1 MKKFTIEDLNKVVNN
16 FEEVRLPMDDK
27 YSVRVSLTNNYRT
40 NDHCVQVSIMDDD
53 VGYCITSYYYPN
65 ECATAIINYV
75 NNFVVENDKEFDD
88 DSWSMVDISILEM
101 GLYPVARRSHYDY
114 LNSVIERFWVKVFD
128 KTMDEMWCSAIVI
141 AHGDKCEG
149 YKYEWSDLDI
159 PFFHGVLLYL
169 LTYTKIMDMPKHESS
184 EWVVK
189 NYERFKPMILEA
201 EEEFMNSLIEKA
213 NLQK

>member
-1 MKKFTIEDLNKVVNN
+1 MKKFTIEDLNNVVNK
-16 FEEVRLPMDDK
+16 FEEVRLPVDDK

-40 NDHCVQVSIMDDD
+40 NDHCVQVSIMDEDID
-53 VGYCITSYYYPN
+53 GCVASFYYPS
-65 ECATAIINYV
+65 ECSKAIIELT
-75 NNFVVENDKEFDD
+75 NNLVENEKDYDD
-88 DSWSMVDISILEM
+88 DSWSMLDISILETS
-101 GLYPVARRSHYDY
+101 LYQVGHRSHYDY
-114 LNSVIERFWVKVFD
+114 LNSVIERFWMKVFG
-128 KTMDEMWCSAIVI
+128 KTMDEMWCSAIVTE
-141 AHGDKCEG
+141 HGDKCSG
-149 YKYEWSDLDI
+149 YRYEWNDSDI

-169 LTYTKIMDMPKHESS
+169 LTYTKIMDVPKDESS